1 MSAGSRRPA
10 VEVTLLL
17 MALTAGGALA
27 GCTSYTGSKAHQV
40 SEWAS
45 IAMVSSNDELVVQD
59 ISAIRRSIKASLIK
73 DVTSN
78 CSGLVIDS
86 GTAYGNLPTPDNT
99 LTNEL
104 NVAYEDFASAGSTCS
119 AAHSVHSH
127 QVAAALRR
135 IDMGVVSLERA
146 TRVLAGDGVH

>member
-1 MSAGSRRPA
+1 VGLRRPLVDA
-10 VEVTLLL
+10 AALLAGFA
-17 MALTAGGALA
+17 ALVALA

-45 IAMVSSNDELVVQD
+45 IATVVSNDQLVVQD
-59 ISAIRRSIKASLIK
+59 IAAIRRSVQVNALK

-78 CSGLVIDS
+78 CAGLVFDS

-104 NVAYEDFASAGSTCS
+104 NVAYVDFTSGGSSCAAVSSIHSAKF
-119 AAHSVHSH
+119 
-127 QVAAALRR
+127 AAALRT
-135 IDMGVVSLERA
+135 IAAGMTALDKA
-146 TRVLAGDGVH
+146 TRLLAADGVH

>member
-1 MSAGSRRPA
+1 MRRPLFEKGA
-10 VEVTLLL
+10 L
-17 MALTAGGALA
+17 LTALLALGALA

-45 IAMVSSNDELVVQD
+45 IATASSNDQLVVQD
-59 ISAIRRSIKASLIK
+59 ISAIRRSVRANLLK

-78 CSGLVIDS
+78 CAGLVFDA

-104 NVAYEDFASAGSTCS
+104 NVAYVDFSSAGSSCA

-127 QVAAALRR
+127 QVAAALRT
-135 IDMGVVSLERA
+135 IAVGVVSLDKA
-146 TRVLAGDGVH
+146 TRLLAADGVH